1 MRLRRAIAATTGLLV
16 LGGCKYAQSPLDP
29 SADQAGQVYSLLQL
43 MLWICGPMYLL
54 VLGFLGWAI
63 WRARRKLEPA
73 PEPAPEAAEGGLNL
87 SLGIWACIIVI
98 GLTVLTAGSFLVDR
112 SLAQASSRE
121 QLVVRVTGQQYWW
134 RIAYRLPGSQTW
146 VETANE
152 LHLPAG
158 QTARIELGSTDVIH
172 SFWVPNV
179 AGKTDVIPGHG
190 NVQDVTP
197 RRVGWFRGQCAEF
210 CGLQHAHMAIDVK
223 VESPADFQ
231 AWLQA
236 QAQPARSPADA
247 VLMRGMQVTT
257 GGACAACHVI
267 RGTAAA
273 GRPGPD
279 LTHLASRRSIAAG
292 LMPFSR
298 ASVQGWIA
306 QPAALK
312 PGTNMPAVSLSPS
325 DADAVARYLEW
336 LK

>member
-1 MRLRRAIAATTGLLV
+1 MRVPRAVAAAGGLPILA
-16 LGGCKYAQSPLDP
+16 GCRYAQSPLDP
-29 SADQAGQVYSLLQL
+29 SADQAGHLYGLLQL

-63 WRARRKLEPA
+63 WRARRRLMPD
-73 PEPAPEAAEGGLNL
+73 PEPEPGAETGLKL
-87 SLGIWACIIVI
+87 SLGIWAGIIVV
-98 GLTVLTAGSFLVDR
+98 GLTVLTVGSFLVDR
-112 SLAQASSRE
+112 SLAEAAARE
-121 QLVVRVTGQQYWW
+121 RLLVRVTGQQWWW
-134 RIAYRLPGSQTW
+134 RIAYRLPGAQTW

-179 AGKTDVIPGHG
+179 AGKTDVIPGHA
-190 NVQDVTP
+190 NVQDITP
-197 RRVGWFRGQCAEF
+197 RRQGWFRGQCAEF
-210 CGLQHAHMAIDVK
+210 CGLQHAHMSLDVK
-223 VESPADFQ
+223 VESPAAFQ
-231 AWLQA
+231 AWLQSQA
-236 QAQPARSPADA
+236 QAARTPTDPVAA
-247 VLMRGMQVTT
+247 RGMQVAAS
-257 GGACAACHVI
+257 GACASCHVI
-267 RGTAAA
+267 RGTSAS
-273 GRPGPD
+273 GRAGPD

-298 ASVQGWIA
+298 GAVQGWIA

-325 DADAVARYLEW
+325 DADAVGQYLAS

>member
-1 MRLRRAIAATTGLLV
+1 MRLRCVMAAALELLV
-16 LGGCKYAQSPLDP
+16 LGGCRYTQSALDP

-63 WRARRKLEPA
+63 WRARRKLA
-73 PEPAPEAAEGGLNL
+73 PEPEGADAGLRL
-87 SLGIWACIIVI
+87 SLGVWAGVIVV

-112 SLAQASSRE
+112 SLAQASARE
-121 QLVVRVTGQQYWW
+121 QLAIRVTGQQYWW
-134 RIAYRLPGSQTW
+134 RIAYRLPGSQASI
-146 VETANE
+146 ETANE

-158 QTARIELGSTDVIH
+158 QTARIELGSTDVVH

-179 AGKTDVIPGHG
+179 AGKTDVIPGHA

-210 CGLQHAHMAIDVK
+210 CGLQHAHMALDVK

-236 QAQPARSPADA
+236 QARPARPPADP
-247 VLMRGMQVTT
+247 VLLRGMQVTT

-267 RGTAAA
+267 RGTPAA

-279 LTHLASRRSIAAG
+279 LTHIASRRSIAAG

-325 DADAVARYLEW
+325 DADAVARYLES
-336 LK
+336 LR